1 MSFFG
6 TNIKKIRQV
15 KGLSQKAFA
24 DLFDLNRGVIS
35 SYEEGRAE
43 PKIETILKVAN
54 YFNLNLDKLL
64 TEILQV
70 NQLVSVSDIDHLMF
84 ESDKTNEKSPVVS
97 RYKNGNIVQENILQ
111 KLLANVDLIY
121 EYKSRHN
128 EQNFYQDGDL
138 LFLSVEKSGFSAD
151 CVFLDNEG
159 YLQLAGDS
167 KKNENL
173 PFYRIIG
180 HVSTGSKNMFAD
192 ILSRLERLEEKIL
205 SFP

>member
-70 NQLVSVSDIDHLMF
+70 NQLVSISDIDHLMF
-84 ESDKTNEKSPVVS
+84 ESDKTDEKSAPVN
-97 RYKNGNIVQENILQ
+97 RYRNGNIVQDKILQ
-111 KLLANVDLIY
+111 KLLAQIDLIY
-121 EYKSRHN
+121 EYKSKPDA
-128 EQNFYQDGDL
+128 QNFYQEGDL
-138 LFLSVEKSGFSAD
+138 LFLMETSIYSEAR
-151 CVFLDNEG
+151 VFLDLEG
-159 YLQLAGDS
+159 YLQFEGDN
-167 KKNENL
+167 KNGNL
-173 PFYRIIG
+173 PFYRIVG
-180 HVSTGSKNMFAD
+180 HISISGKNTIAD
-192 ILSRLERLEEKIL
+192 ILSRLDRLERKICEM
-205 SFP
+205 